1 MSSACLPGH
10 RRLRARDTVRM
21 MPISIRKG
29 SQVFRKP
36 AQLDEVEERRENE
49 EEEKGMKMRT
59 CKKERNREVMSF
71 LYVFPPPSVLIK
83 SC

>member
-49 EEEKGMKMRT
+49 EEKGM
-59 CKKERNREVMSF
+59 KERNREVMSL
-71 LYVFPPPSVLIK
+71 LYVFPPPSILIK